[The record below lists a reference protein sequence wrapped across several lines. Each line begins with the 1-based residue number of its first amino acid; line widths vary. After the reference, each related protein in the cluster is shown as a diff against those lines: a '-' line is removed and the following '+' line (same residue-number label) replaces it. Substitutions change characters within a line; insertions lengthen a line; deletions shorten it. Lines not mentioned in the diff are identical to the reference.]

1 MRWIAYRRYLPQFE
15 AIEKPLVQK
24 ECDLIY
30 LTADREDTNFADT
43 RIALEQHNIKDYKLI
58 SFNGAVVVIKEK

>member
-1 MRWIAYRRYLPQFE
+1 PQFE
-15 AIEKPLVQK
+15 AIEKPLVQQ

-30 LTADREDTNFADT
+30 FTADREDTNFANT
-43 RIALEQHNIKDYKLI
+43 RITLEQHNIKDYKFI